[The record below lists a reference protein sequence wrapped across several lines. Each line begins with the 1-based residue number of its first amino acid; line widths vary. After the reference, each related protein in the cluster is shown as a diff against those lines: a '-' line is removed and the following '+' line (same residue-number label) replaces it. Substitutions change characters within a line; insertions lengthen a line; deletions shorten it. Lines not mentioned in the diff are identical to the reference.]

1 MAFFFGFTNIFLFLL
16 FIYLFFTQRQFNQ
29 INQVSSLAAFVMKDF
44 NCAFIFVTLK
54 DFAVF
59 NWLQQSES
67 CLLKYALRCLCQFL
81 YHYYYQRFQYFSK
94 DQLFS
99 QALFPRRI
107 LPNRFL
113 FIWSITSGR
122 GAYSKREVYF
132 KNNMVST

>member
-1 MAFFFGFTNIFLFLL
+1 MLRWHSFLALQTFFYFYYL
-16 FIYLFFTQRQFNQ
+16 FIYLF
-29 INQVSSLAAFVMKDF
+29 
-44 NCAFIFVTLK
+44 IFHAKAIQSNKSGIFFCCFCHERFQLCFCFCNFK

-122 GAYSKREVYF
+122 GAYSKRRSIF
-132 KNNMVST
+132 

>member
-1 MAFFFGFTNIFLFLL
+1 MLRWHSFLALQTFFCFYFLS
-16 FIYLFFTQRQFNQ
+16 IYLFFTQRQFNQ
-29 INQVSSLAAFVMKDF
+29 INQVSSFAAFVMKDF
-44 NCAFIFVTLK
+44 NCAFVFVTLK

-67 CLLKYALRCLCQFL
+67 CLLKYALRCLFQFL
-81 YHYYYQRFQYFSK
+81 YHYYYSWFQYFSK

-113 FIWSITSGR
+113 FIWSITSRR
-122 GAYSKREVYF
+122 GAYSKRRSIF
-132 KNNMVST
+132 